1 MLFHLRPANFFL
13 WALAVAA
20 SVVGLSF
27 SSRTAIAHPSPLIPH
42 PCQEDSVQY
51 RGYRLELTDFQILK
65 RTDDW
70 VKLRFN
76 IVNSGRVDVDF
87 SKKGTEHWVQFVF
100 DQTIFSNK
108 LGGLRPNIQQ
118 VLYQEEFKLA
128 VGKSVQGKELKVP
141 VVLNKRQ
148 ETPPAVVA
156 EGFETSPGEKP
167 KVPENQASV
176 VLVGKGGEEDTSPPQ
191 TVPPGIA
198 EDCPDIYFQRLRI
211 IEQDDKTA
219 TIEFTLANKGFGPFQ
234 LFDKGSK
241 QSDRV
246 LIKSF
251 ISGVPTLSR
260 GALPSG
266 EQALKPDASHSGEL
280 LPGGIFTSRIKV
292 DVRKKTR
299 YMKSL
304 ILSLDSD
311 QFKLECD
318 KTNNT
323 GAVILD

>member
-1 MLFHLRPANFFL
+1 MLFHLRPVNIFF
-13 WALAVAA
+13 WALAITA
-20 SVVGLSF
+20 SLAGLSF
-27 SSRTAIAHPSPLIPH
+27 SPKPASSNPSILQPFNPS
-42 PCQEDSVQY
+42 QEEDTVKY
-51 RGYRLELTDFQILK
+51 RGYRLDLTDFEIVK

-70 VKLRFN
+70 VKIRFS

-87 SKKGTEHWVQFVF
+87 SKKGTEHWVQINF
-100 DQTIFSNK
+100 DQSIFSNK
-108 LGGLRPNIQQ
+108 LGGLRGNIRQ
-118 VLYQEEFKLA
+118 VLYKEEFKLA
-128 VGKSVQGKELKVP
+128 VGKSVREKELKVP
-141 VVLNKRQ
+141 VIVE
-148 ETPPAVVA
+148 ETKGKPSPPVA
-156 EGFETSPGEKP
+156 EGFET
-167 KVPENQASV
+167 KVGINPAVLENQNPA
-176 VLVGKGGEEDTSPPQ
+176 VLTDKGGEEESISPTT
-191 TVPPGIA
+191 TVPGIA

-211 IEQDDKTA
+211 IKQNDKSA
-219 TIEFTLANKGFGPFQ
+219 TLEYAIANKGHGPFQ
-234 LFDKGSK
+234 LFDKGGE
-241 QSDRV
+241 RV

-260 GALPSG
+260 GALPIS
-266 EQALKPDASHSGEL
+266 EQPLKPQAGKSGEL
-280 LPGGIFTSRIKV
+280 QPGDIYTGQIEI